1 MSQVPEPWATAMIE
15 VGFTDPRYD
24 DPRPSMSR
32 LAEAA
37 GVHTT
42 TVSRMVHGLKRPD
55 PANVARVADALRRD
69 VREVSGW
76 VRQARTAPIEY
87 TVPSEVNLLTRRE
100 QDAISELIRAIA
112 ATRGPVMGD
121 ALQPASMTTDQ
132 PGWGYNETTGE
143 VVPPPPGTPAGPAG
157 PWGTKPTDFALPRG
171 ELPKKGSRKRR
182 SGTHAPRDTGGR
194 TT

>member
-55 PANVARVADALRRD
+55 PANVARVADALRKD
-69 VREVSGW
+69 VREVSKW
-76 VRQARTAPIEY
+76 VRQARTAPVEY

-112 ATRGPVMGD
+112 ATREAVVGN
-121 ALQPASMTTDQ
+121 AEHPAPMNADGTPTPHDEPS
-132 PGWGYNETTGE
+132 
-143 VVPPPPGTPAGPAG
+143 VVPPSAEGSAARRGPRTRRIEGHEPSRTNTSGT
-157 PWGTKPTDFALPRG
+157 RG
-171 ELPKKGSRKRR
+171 MGRRR
-182 SGTHAPRDTGGR
+182 SDGPRPS
-194 TT
+194 